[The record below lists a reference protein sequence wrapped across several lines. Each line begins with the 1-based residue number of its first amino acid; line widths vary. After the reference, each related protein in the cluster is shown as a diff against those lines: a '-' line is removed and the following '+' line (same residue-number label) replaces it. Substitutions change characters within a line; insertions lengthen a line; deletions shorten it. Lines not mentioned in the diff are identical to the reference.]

1 MRVLQLQD
9 DLQQTHDSSGLIIQN
24 LLFDNKGKYMFEIHS
39 ELDPQHIY
47 SVAELTREI
56 KVLLETTIPMV
67 WVQGEISNLKFHSSG
82 HLYFSLKDKDSQ
94 ITCVMWRSRNAALFF
109 TPQDGMKIL
118 ALGKVTVYEKRGYYQ
133 FDVVKMQPAG
143 IGELQLAFEQLK
155 NKLQEEGLFNV
166 ELKKAIPQYPEN
178 IGIVTSP
185 TGAAI
190 QDLLNILNRRFP
202 GIEIILKPVK
212 VQGEGAA
219 TEIATAIDEFNQYGK
234 VNVLIVGRGGGSLED
249 LWAFNEEVVARAI
262 FRSKIPVISAVGHE
276 IDFSIS
282 DFVADLRAPTPSA
295 AAELA
300 VPDRNELLNRI
311 LQYRKTI
318 FEISASLIQYQR
330 DRLKSLVGSY
340 SFLKTPDLVRQYQQ
354 RLDELIHSIH
364 LTLNHRL
371 NLVSQKLT
379 SFSHRLQALAPESV
393 LKRGYSICYRAEDDK
408 IVREAVLL
416 QIQDKIKIQF
426 YNGRILGRVEEVQN
440 E

>member
-1 MRVLQLQD
+1 
-9 DLQQTHDSSGLIIQN
+9 
-24 LLFDNKGKYMFEIHS
+24 MFEIQS

-47 SVAELTREI
+47 SIAEITHEI
-56 KVLLETTIPMV
+56 KLLLETTIPVV
-67 WVQGEISNLKFHSSG
+67 WIEGEISNLKFHSSG
-82 HLYFSLKDKDSQ
+82 HWYFSLKDKDSQ
-94 ITCVMWRSRNAALFF
+94 INCVMWRSRNAGLFF
-109 TPQDGMKIL
+109 TPQDGMKVL

-133 FDVVKMQPAG
+133 FDVIKMQPAG

-155 NKLQEEGLFNV
+155 NRLQEEGLFDD
-166 ELKKAIPQYPEN
+166 EFKQPIAQYPES

-190 QDLLNILNRRFP
+190 QDLTNILNRRFP

-219 TEIATAIDEFNQYGK
+219 SEIAAAIDEFNEFGK
-234 VNVLIVGRGGGSLED
+234 VDVLIIGRGGGSLED

-295 AAELA
+295 AAELT
-300 VPDRNELLNRI
+300 VPDRTELLNRI

-318 FEISASLIQYQR
+318 FEISTSFIQYQR

-354 RLDELIHSIH
+354 RLDELIHTMQM
-364 LTLNHRL
+364 TLDHRF
-371 NLVSQKLT
+371 NLQSQKLM
-379 SFSHRLQALAPESV
+379 SLVHRIQALAPESV
-393 LKRGYSICYRAEDDK
+393 LKRGYSICYRAEDNK
-408 IVREAVLL
+408 IIRESNLL
-416 QIQDKIKIQF
+416 QVNDKIKVQF
-426 YNGRILGRVEEVQN
+426 YKGKIVGRIEEVK
-440 E
+440 EEM

>member
-1 MRVLQLQD
+1 
-9 DLQQTHDSSGLIIQN
+9 
-24 LLFDNKGKYMFEIHS
+24 MFEIQS

-47 SVAELTREI
+47 SVAEITREI
-56 KVLLETTIPMV
+56 KLLLETTIPVV
-67 WVQGEISNLKFHSSG
+67 WVEGEISNLKFHTSG

-94 ITCVMWRSRNAALFF
+94 INCVMWRSRNAGLFF
-109 TPQDGMKIL
+109 TPQDGMKVL

-133 FDVVKMQPAG
+133 FDVIKMQPAG

-155 NKLQEEGLFNV
+155 NKLQQEGLFD
-166 ELKKAIPQYPEN
+166 EEFKQPIPQYPES

-190 QDLLNILNRRFP
+190 QDLVNILNRRFQ

-219 TEIATAIDEFNQYGK
+219 SEIATAIDEFNAYSN
-234 VNVLIVGRGGGSLED
+234 VDVLIVGRGGGSLED
-249 LWAFNEEVVARAI
+249 LWAFNEEIVARAI

-300 VPDRNELLNRI
+300 VPDRIELLNRI
-311 LQYRKTI
+311 RQYRKTI

-354 RLDELIHSIH
+354 RLDDLIHTMQ
-364 LTLNHRL
+364 LTLDHRF
-371 NLVSQKLT
+371 NLQAQKLK
-379 SFSHRLQALAPESV
+379 SLSHRLQALAPESV
-393 LKRGYSICYRAEDDK
+393 LKRGYSVCYRVEDNKIIREANLLQVEDK
-408 IVREAVLL
+408 IRV
-416 QIQDKIKIQF
+416 QF
-426 YNGRILGRVEEVQN
+426 YKGRISGNVEEIEN
-440 E
+440 DSDW